1 MYTIVRKYLFLSI
14 TVLILSSCSI
24 ATTKVQ
30 LSEYDAKNS
39 ARLRVFGN
47 NGIGMVIY
55 PNMNECPQSSDNGL
69 RVSGKIQQSLN
80 AFLSRQDNISIG
92 MPISDRVKNPY
103 QSIFGNDFY
112 TESIIPAKP
121 ITIQSTFTSA
131 DHSYCKPITVTF
143 FPEAGK
149 DYETVLNIDKIDR
162 YCQLKILR
170 IDNDGNSFEDVKIA
184 HHPQCKAP
192 KFEFLKW
199 F

>member
-1 MYTIVRKYLFLSI
+1 MYKTVKKYFFLSI
-14 TVLILSSCSI
+14 AVLLLTGCST
-24 ATTKVQ
+24 ATTKIQ
-30 LSEYDAKNS
+30 PSEYDAKNS

-55 PNMNECPQSSDNGL
+55 TNMNECPLSSENGL
-69 RVSGKIQQSLN
+69 RVSGKIQQSIN
-80 AFLSRQDNISIG
+80 AFLSQEDNISIG
-92 MPISDRVKNPY
+92 MPVSDRVKNPY
-103 QSIFGNDFY
+103 QSIFGNDFF
-112 TESIIPAKP
+112 TELVIPAKP

-131 DHSYCKPITVTF
+131 DYSYCKPITVTL

-149 DYETVLNIDKIDR
+149 DYETVLNINKIDR

-170 IDNDGNSFEDVKIA
+170 IDNDGNSFEDVKIS

>member
-1 MYTIVRKYLFLSI
+1 MCTIVRKYLFLSI
-14 TVLILSSCSI
+14 TLLLLSGCST
-24 ATTKVQ
+24 ATTKIQ
-30 LSEYDAKNS
+30 PSEYDAKNS

-47 NGIGMVIY
+47 NGIGMVVYQNI
-55 PNMNECPQSSDNGL
+55 NGCPYAADNGL
-69 RVSGKIQQSLN
+69 RVSGKMQQSLN
-80 AFLSRQDNISIG
+80 AFLSQQDNLSIG

-131 DHSYCKPITVTF
+131 DQSYCKPITVTF

-149 DYETVLNIDKIDR
+149 DYETVLNINKIDR

-170 IDNDGNSFEDVKIA
+170 IDNNGNSFEDVKIS

>member
-1 MYTIVRKYLFLSI
+1 MCTIVRKYLFLSI
-14 TVLILSSCSI
+14 TLLLLSGCST
-24 ATTKVQ
+24 ATTKIQ
-30 LSEYDAKNS
+30 PSEYDAKNS

-47 NGIGMVIY
+47 NGIGMVVYQNI
-55 PNMNECPQSSDNGL
+55 NGCPYEADNGL
-69 RVSGKIQQSLN
+69 RVSGKMQQSLN
-80 AFLSRQDNISIG
+80 AFLSQQDNLSIG

-131 DHSYCKPITVTF
+131 DQSYCKPITVTF

-149 DYETVLNIDKIDR
+149 DYETVLNINNIDC

-170 IDNDGNSFEDVKIA
+170 IDNDGNSFEDVKIS

>member
-1 MYTIVRKYLFLSI
+1 MYKIVRKYFFLSI
-14 TVLILSSCSI
+14 AVLLLLGCST
-24 ATTKVQ
+24 ARTKIQ
-30 LSEYDAKNS
+30 PSEYDNKNS

-55 PNMNECPQSSDNGL
+55 PNMNECPKSSDNGL

-80 AFLSRQDNISIG
+80 AFLSQQDNISIG

-170 IDNDGNSFEDVKIA
+170 IDNDGNSFEDVKTSYY
-184 HHPQCKAP
+184 PQCKAP